1 VTLVP
6 ASDLTWSA
14 PELGPSL
21 GRLIDPLPRK
31 PGALGVP
38 LDDIRLA
45 LVSGLFDL
53 AGASRSFAS
62 SGDRQGAVTS
72 LGRVAWLQLWEKAV
86 TTVAGRIADEANAGL
101 RHAAEE
107 SRFPERRLRILNLT
121 DEDVRAIGA
130 RLGSGGGPFV
140 AALDALEQA
149 GHAGGA
155 KDADRA
161 ATAWQAELGAAARRL
176 ESAWLALEEGAL
188 VEQARLAAEIAQ
200 VRAWHRPTWPV
211 WLVTALVVTAAT
223 YLGLVLGGYLPVP
236 PPLRGLAAFW
246 WSRL

>member
-1 VTLVP
+1 
-6 ASDLTWSA
+6 
-14 PELGPSL
+14 
-21 GRLIDPLPRK
+21 
-31 PGALGVP
+31 
-38 LDDIRLA
+38 
-45 LVSGLFDL
+45 
-53 AGASRSFAS
+53 
-62 SGDRQGAVTS
+62 
-72 LGRVAWLQLWEKAV
+72 VAWLQLWEKAV
-86 TTVAGRIADEANAGL
+86 GAAAARIAGETNAGL

-107 SRFPERRLRILNLT
+107 SRFPERRLRILTLT

-140 AALDALEQA
+140 AALDGLEQA

-155 KDADRA
+155 KGADGA
-161 ATAWQAELGAAARRL
+161 ALAWQSALGGAARRL
-176 ESAWLALEEGAL
+176 ESAWLALEEAAV

-200 VRAWHRPTWPV
+200 VRAWRRPTWPV
-211 WLVTALVVTAAT
+211 WLVTALLVGGAA